1 MFAHLSNDTEIG
13 YGGMFLGSGTNN
25 SAEWHGAVASLQF
38 AKDVLNS
45 PIGLTIKRVIIRM
58 DSMLVVKQLT
68 GEWKIK
74 EPRLKVFH
82 DQATGIVGELN
93 IPVKFEW
100 VRREHNTDADQIANR
115 CLDERST
122 IGPVLTAAKSTDRAR
137 LRNTAAAKQNR
148 KIRRV
153 QFSLDKDTYTAF
165 QEAVR
170 KNQSTPT
177 QVLVNAVKQYLQ
189 R

>member
-1 MFAHLSNDTEIG
+1 MGSEKLDFILYCDGACRGNPGPSSYGVFAHLSDDTEIG

-38 AKDVLNS
+38 AKDILNS
-45 PIGLTIKRVIIRM
+45 PIGLTIRRVIIRM

-74 EPRLKVFH
+74 EPHLKVFH

-122 IGPVLTAAKSTDRAR
+122 MGPVLTAAKSTGRTR
-137 LRNTAAAKQNR
+137 LRNIAAAKKKQ
-148 KIRRV
+148 
-153 QFSLDKDTYTAF
+153 
-165 QEAVR
+165 
-170 KNQSTPT
+170 KNPT
-177 QVLVNAVKQYLQ
+177 CTVLT
-189 R
+189 